1 MKTIIHISYPAVK
14 TATRKLLT
22 LAVAILAVFTA
33 AGTSFAQGMAPAWT
47 SSGSAGSIID
57 ATSII
62 NSAAGNSQEG
72 ENGSVTFKTSR
83 AGNIT
88 LRYNVVNTAVQ
99 PMGRSTGRPPWTTF
113 EMAYIMPDTTTITA
127 ILYELPKCSQ
137 TAVAICQ
144 IPTVMTNSVRCDAC
158 TFLNNTFDYFNNI
171 YFIEVTMARPTT
183 NVAPPA
189 VCSLRVFN

>member
-1 MKTIIHISYPAVK
+1 MKKLH
-14 TATRKLLT
+14 LLT
-22 LAVAILAVFTA
+22 LALVALFATPVA
-33 AGTSFAQGMAPAWT
+33 SFAQGMAPAWT

-99 PMGRSTGRPPWTTF
+99 PMGRSTGLPPWTTF
-113 EMAYIMPDTTTITA
+113 EMAYIMPATTTITA
-127 ILYELPKCSQ
+127 TLYELPHCSQ
-137 TAVAICQ
+137 TAVAVCQ
-144 IPTVMTNSVRCDAC
+144 IPTVVTNSVRCDAC
-158 TFLNNTFDYFNNI
+158 TFPATTFDYFNNI
-171 YFIEVTMARPTT
+171 YFIEVTMNRPTT

-189 VCSLRVFN
+189 VCSVRVYN